1 MSPPANAGYLR
12 EQYEILRREAMA
24 ADPFGPRGHG
34 LALFMTRGL
43 PAWLAAVQRLSSRAD
58 GPAELSPRAQTD
70 RLPWRADDRAN
81 LTRILASLVVTCA
94 QPEVARA

>member
-1 MSPPANAGYLR
+1 MSPSANAGYLR

-43 PAWLAAVQRLSSRAD
+43 PAWLDAVQRLSSRAD
-58 GPAELSPRAQTD
+58 RPAEWSPPPQTD
-70 RLPWRADDRAN
+70 RLSWRADDRAD
-81 LTRILASLVVTCA
+81 LTRILASLVVTYA
-94 QPEVARA
+94 QSEVAGA